1 MPSTSYVIGPK
12 KRCVKSEYKILNPKA
27 VDNASDIKQ
36 AASAILESTGLDPDQ
51 FRLGHTKVFFRA
63 GVLGQMEE
71 LRDDRLGKIVGWM
84 QSYMRGY
91 LSRKEYKKI
100 QEQRLALQVVQRN
113 LRKYLK
119 LRTWPWWKLWTKVK
133 PLLNVRDIEAEL
145 EKLEEKVAQTE
156 ASLAREEKARKEVE
170 ALNAKLL
177 EEKTTL
183 LKNLEGEKS
192 GLSSIQERAAKLAAQ
207 KADLETQLASL
218 PGRSSY
224 QKFADSS
231 PSRFRVETSEELCSN
246 DQRSVERQDWKTIAS
261 VKRQFRTLTNLA
273 SLQ

>member
-1 MPSTSYVIGPK
+1 MDAK
-12 KRCVKSEYKILNPKA
+12 E
-27 VDNASDIKQ
+27 
-36 AASAILESTGLDPDQ
+36 ASAAILGGLTALDPEQ
-51 FRLGHTKVFFRA
+51 YRLGISKVFFRA

-207 KADLETQLASL
+207 KADLETQLAVSPNCML
-218 PGRSSY
+218 T
-224 QKFADSS
+224 SS
-231 PSRFRVETSEELCSN
+231 P
-246 DQRSVERQDWKTIAS
+246 
-261 VKRQFRTLTNLA
+261 
-273 SLQ
+273 

>member
-1 MPSTSYVIGPK
+1 MILAPAIMQAEKDPKLAAEKCLKSIEELEPDNYRIGHTKARKPPPLVIP
-12 KRCVKSEYKILNPKA
+12 YKILNPKA

-207 KADLETQLASL
+207 KADLETQLAVSPNCML
-218 PGRSSY
+218 T
-224 QKFADSS
+224 SS
-231 PSRFRVETSEELCSN
+231 P
-246 DQRSVERQDWKTIAS
+246 
-261 VKRQFRTLTNLA
+261 
-273 SLQ
+273 